1 MAMSAQLQRAVASNG
16 TVIVAINA
24 LYPKGF
30 FGELTFWYYAI
41 PSKIQADNASGA
53 LYVDVATKNGA
64 HYSFTVWESRQAMR
78 AYVSSG
84 SHLEAMKNFR
94 RFATGKVYS
103 YETSAVPSIDE
114 AIAMLEANGRAFG

>member
-1 MAMSAQLQRAVASNG
+1 MNAQVQRAVASSG
-16 TVIVAINA
+16 SVIVAINA

-41 PSKIQADNASGA
+41 PAKIQADNASGA
-53 LYVDVATKNGA
+53 LFVDVANKNGA

-84 SHLEAMKNFR
+84 SHLEAMKNIR

-103 YETSAVPSIDE
+103 YETSTIPTMDE
-114 AIAMLEANGRAFG
+114 AIAILEEHGRVIG

>member
-1 MAMSAQLQRAVASNG
+1 MNARVQRAVASG
-16 TVIVAINA
+16 GSVVVAINA

-41 PSKIQADNASGA
+41 PSKVQADNAPGA
-53 LYVDVATKNGA
+53 LFVDVANRNGA

-78 AYVSSG
+78 EYVRSG
-84 SHLEAMKNFR
+84 SHLEAMKNMR

-103 YETSAVPSIDE
+103 YETSVVPTMDE
-114 AIAMLEANGRAFG
+114 AIAMLEENGRMIG